1 MGRAKSRQT
10 RAVLAVHSKRF
21 MTFSFVLE
29 PLSSGCEC
37 EDSGQIGKS
46 ISFRESRQVPG
57 HVAGAA

>member
-1 MGRAKSRQT
+1 
-10 RAVLAVHSKRF
+10 